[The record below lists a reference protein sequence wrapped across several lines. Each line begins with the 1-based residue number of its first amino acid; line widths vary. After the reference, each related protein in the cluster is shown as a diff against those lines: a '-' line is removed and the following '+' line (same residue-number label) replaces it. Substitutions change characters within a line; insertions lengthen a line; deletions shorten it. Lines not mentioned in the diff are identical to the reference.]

1 MLFTFFKRD
10 YIVRRFGKETV
21 EEGFSAAPYE
31 DSVLKLEDFQPLSAD
46 EIQALPEGQRSI
58 RRIKSIGTT
67 QFTPADEKTGVRG
80 DWVYY
85 EGRWFECSSCHKWDH
100 TILAHYE
107 SEFVE
112 VPPGLDTKPPE
123 LEVGA

>member
-21 EEGFSAAPYE
+21 VEGFSAAPYE

-80 DWVYY
+80 VLRGTVVRVQLLSQVGPY
-85 EGRWFECSSCHKWDH
+85 H
-100 TILAHYE
+100 TGPLR
-107 SEFVE
+107 
-112 VPPGLDTKPPE
+112 
-123 LEVGA
+123 VGVR